1 MAVTIWFTFHWW
13 QIIYV
18 LFWYSMLLRFQWS
31 SYNVLYKVL
40 NHLHWKCHRIISLIR
55 VVDIH
60 LNVVGVI
67 HIDAR
72 EIERHTLTLTALYVR
87 LHWLAIWAHCECL
100 NLWLISAASIAVS
113 NWLSITNR
121 LPTRRVLHTATESLL
136 RHWHLHWNKAH
147 HAKWVIFIFHTSILC
162 LILLFV

>member
-1 MAVTIWFTFHWW
+1 
-13 QIIYV
+13 
-18 LFWYSMLLRFQWS
+18 MLLRFQWS

-87 LHWLAIWAHCECL
+87 LH
-100 NLWLISAASIAVS
+100 
-113 NWLSITNR
+113 
-121 LPTRRVLHTATESLL
+121 
-136 RHWHLHWNKAH
+136 
-147 HAKWVIFIFHTSILC
+147 
-162 LILLFV
+162 